1 MAYFGGIFSKAI
13 IFVLKSVKISSTGE
27 EIQIRGQLTCH
38 SENCLYL
45 GTCIKGD
52 RTCPDRPQYLGET
65 QRRAMDR
72 LSDHVGTITQECHVN
87 TRTPVGQHFR
97 SAGHT
102 VADFQFIP
110 IEKIAPGANAY
121 VRKAR
126 EKHLINKYNLI
137 EDGLNKKL

>member
-1 MAYFGGIFSKAI
+1 MCPFTGEETTNGK
-13 IFVLKSVKISSTGE
+13 VLKSVKISSTGE

-72 LSDHVGTITQECHVN
+72 LADHVGTVTQDCHVN

-97 SAGHT
+97 SAGHS
-102 VADFQFIP
+102 VANLQFIP
-110 IEKIAPGANAY
+110 IEKIAPGADAF

-137 EDGLNKKL
+137 EAGLNKKL

>member
-1 MAYFGGIFSKAI
+1 MPY
-13 IFVLKSVKISSTGE
+13 
-27 EIQIRGQLTCH
+27 
-38 SENCLYL
+38 
-45 GTCIKGD
+45 
-52 RTCPDRPQYLGET
+52 YLGET

-97 SAGHT
+97 SPGHT
-102 VADFQFIP
+102 VADFQYIP
-110 IEKIAPGANAY
+110 IEKIPPGANAF

-137 EDGLNKKL
+137 EDGLNKKAVNGTLLNKLISCFKLKVSSGFHLCQSQPF

>member
-1 MAYFGGIFSKAI
+1 MCPFTGEGTTNGK
-13 IFVLKSVKISSTGE
+13 VLKSVKISSTGE

-87 TRTPVGQHFR
+87 TRTPVGLHFR